1 MKGIKYIVVAGVV
14 AGIFL
19 TPGCSQLAMLGGG
32 NKDSKT
38 TKPETPMTAE
48 RQRVVQQ
55 VRQVQTD
62 SSVERVERSNYP
74 GGGYSTGNELDFS
87 AWKHDDHTLNIA
99 QPEVYD
105 SLLSRWYEQN
115 VVNSYDEFFKQFID
129 IDMDETLTS
138 DVPDSVYRARMRLI
152 VSPVSLGYNDVIKRY
167 IVLYTSRNASL
178 VGRVLGLSQFY
189 FPMIEEE
196 LARHGLPLELR
207 MLPVIESALNP
218 TAVSRA
224 GATGLWQ
231 FMLATGKSYGLEVTS
246 MVDDRRDPVKATEA
260 ACRYMADL
268 YRMYGDWTLAIAAY
282 NCGPG
287 NVNKALKRAGDN
299 AKTFWDIYPYLPSE
313 TRGYVPSFVAVNYA
327 YAYHKQHG
335 IKFVEPP
342 MPISTDTVS
351 VSRLMH
357 LEQVSSTLDIPIE
370 AVRALNPQY
379 KEDIIPAVDRTY
391 ALRLPQ
397 HDVSRYLSLEAE
409 IMAKDT
415 LYLAKYLNQPA
426 ELVKKELT
434 ASTTRYTIKSG
445 DTLGGIAR
453 KHGVTVAQIVKWN
466 GLKNANAMI
475 KPGQK
480 LEIQA
485 LR

>member
-1 MKGIKYIVVAGVV
+1 MKGIKYIVVAGTV

-19 TPGCSQLAMLGGG
+19 TPGCSQLAMIGGG
-32 NKDSKT
+32 RKADRIT
-38 TKPETPMTAE
+38 LETHMAAE
-48 RQRVVQQ
+48 RP
-55 VRQVQTD
+55 QTAPQ
-62 SSVERVERSNYP
+62 ERTAPRVERSDHP
-74 GGGYSTGNELDFS
+74 GGGYSAGRELDFS
-87 AWKHDDHTLNIA
+87 AWKYDDHTLNIA
-99 QPEVYD
+99 EPEVYD

-115 VVNSYDEFFKQFID
+115 VVSSYDEFFKQFID

-152 VSPVSLGYNDVIKRY
+152 VSPVSLGYNDIIKRY
-167 IVLYTSRNASL
+167 IVSYTTRNAAL
-178 VGRVLGLSQFY
+178 IGRVLGLSQFY

-218 TAVSRA
+218 TAVSRV

-268 YRMYGDWTLAIAAY
+268 YRMYDDWTLAIAAY

-287 NVNKALKRAGDN
+287 NVNKALKRAGDD

-327 YAYHKQHG
+327 YAFHKQHD
-335 IKFVEPP
+335 IRFVKPP
-342 MPISTDTVS
+342 LPISTDTVS
-351 VSRLMH
+351 VNRLMH

-397 HDVSRYLSLEAE
+397 YDISRYLSHEQE

-415 LYLAKYLNQPA
+415 LYLAKYINQPA
-426 ELVKKELT
+426 ENLKKELT
-434 ASTTRYTIKSG
+434 ASTTRYTVKSG

-453 KHGVTVAQIVKWN
+453 RHGVTVAQIVKWN
-466 GLKNANAMI
+466 NFKNANVTI
-475 KPGQK
+475 RPGQRI
-480 LEIQA
+480 EIQTV
-485 LR
+485 R